1 MYLLAPGNI
10 YSDYFSEPIRWFLFY
25 LLLFLNPLC
34 SICNNSSLEVVSNPT
49 RCLFMLLIGECLL
62 NRRILHWHINS
73 DLCFCCCWRDFRLI
87 TRYINAESNV
97 KNVKNLDGPS
107 FCLSSELFL
116 CNSFRGYFVPH
127 SKKEQSIH
135 TLIFLLLEFHVFCK
149 LYLGCL
155 SFWVNIHLSVS
166 AYHVSSFVVGLP
178 HSGWYPPDPSIC
190 LRISWSHCF

>member
-116 CNSFRGYFVPH
+116 CNSFHGYFFPILRRDEV
-127 SKKEQSIH
+127 SI
-135 TLIFLLLEFHVFCK
+135 LCSSFF
-149 LYLGCL
+149 L
-155 SFWVNIHLSVS
+155 SFMCFANCILS
-166 AYHVSSFVVGLP
+166 Y
-178 HSGWYPPDPSIC
+178 
-190 LRISWSHCF
+190 